1 MLATN
6 NMCLNLYVEGMNWT
20 LFSLGAEELQINR
33 FSWEI
38 ELGTITY
45 LKLLRFNEKLLHVI
59 ATLIMTKIYFKAV
72 NKNQI
77 KLAFTG

>member
-20 LFSLGAEELQINR
+20 LFSLGAEKLQINR
-33 FSWEI
+33 FFWEI